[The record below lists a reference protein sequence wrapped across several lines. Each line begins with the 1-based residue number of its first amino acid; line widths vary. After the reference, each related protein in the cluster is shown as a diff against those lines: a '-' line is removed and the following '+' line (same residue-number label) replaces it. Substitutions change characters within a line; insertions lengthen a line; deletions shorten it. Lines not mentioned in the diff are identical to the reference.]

1 MPQVRRRAREADEWR
16 ARRTGLPQLVAD
28 EDRGAIFRG
37 AQRRARSQPLSDLLW
52 RRRVRRTEY
61 RLDAWIGELLQ
72 TRRRLEAS
80 RGRPEIQPVPRR
92 QGRRYGVLDL
102 ASRRG
107 SKPQHAN
114 RQST

>member
-28 EDRGAIFRG
+28 EDRGAIFRS

-52 RRRVRRTEY
+52 RWRVRRAQYGPEART
-61 RLDAWIGELLQ
+61 GELLK
-72 TRRRLEAS
+72 TGRPLEAS
-80 RGRPEIQPVPRR
+80 RGGPEIQPVPRR

-107 SKPQHAN
+107 GEPQ
-114 RQST
+114 